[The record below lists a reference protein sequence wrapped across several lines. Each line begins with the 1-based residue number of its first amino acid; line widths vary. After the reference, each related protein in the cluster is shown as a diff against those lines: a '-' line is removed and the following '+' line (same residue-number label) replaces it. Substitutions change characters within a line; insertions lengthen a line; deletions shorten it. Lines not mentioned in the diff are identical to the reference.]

1 MTPQGLLKKCSP
13 ISTMRINELEEGMF
27 AYGTTPGSRREGTI
41 GWVSRINHQ
50 KKKVG
55 ITYQD
60 GRTATWNVGNIVVAH
75 SEEAY
80 DEGITTC
87 ELYLQFVQRQSRRT
101 YKNRRSYREMNES
114 VPRTVPPDEYQ
125 DDAPPVASRV
135 YAMQADEGLVGN
147 GNGNRTDV
155 AIQELTNTLRE
166 LMHITRETSN
176 RVRGLEERVSRVEM
190 EAVSVNTDAMS
201 GATTNAETVS
211 GGEIGEIG

>member
-1 MTPQGLLKKCSP
+1 MKKELQHVSCSFSLFSVNRAGLTK
-13 ISTMRINELEEGMF
+13 
-27 AYGTTPGSRREGTI
+27 
-41 GWVSRINHQ
+41 
-50 KKKVG
+50 
-55 ITYQD
+55 
-60 GRTATWNVGNIVVAH
+60 IVDP
-75 SEEAY
+75 S
-80 DEGITTC
+80 
-87 ELYLQFVQRQSRRT
+87 
-101 YKNRRSYREMNES
+101 
-114 VPRTVPPDEYQ
+114 TVPPDEYQ

-135 YAMQADEGLVGN
+135 YAMQADAGLGGN